1 MAEEIVSIEDKRKFV
16 AGLYAL
22 TKSPHFVPLEVITEA
37 VKILE
42 DQEQA
47 LVRDYNAF
55 DRQIA
60 REKGEAL
67 EDYNQRKEE
76 LTGTYFKLMVDNS
89 VGTLDPK
96 QIEKEKTAAQRRFQK
111 SQNYLLQDQ
120 ENRVVGFRD
129 KTFPQMIDFIVAG
142 GFQSG
147 GPDTDPA
154 TTAKI
159 SSSTKG
165 ISVVAEALAGKSGV
179 EIPALQTP
187 LTKEQ
192 YEEWVERSK
201 DGEGVEYLNSFSL
214 GSDAVPPE
222 LFKRLGIPS
231 DSAEGIAVM
240 DVLDGA
246 MRENLQKQ
254 ALKQRYEEYDTLL
267 DRAKSQKQDPK
278 ELARIRALSNSMAG
292 TSLAEAGITRESVLN
307 QHLDTLGEDPR
318 LQVGFTDKDLK
329 TQDNRTLAMR
339 AAVATK
345 RSDIDAY
352 VSAAQDLA
360 DAGIDS
366 RGQPIR
372 SRSRSDDPMKSNPF
386 IQVVVDKLAEADTLM
401 ETPGFYAAANRLGM
415 NLAEGERPTLGQMN
429 RIIRATKRD
438 RRRPYQAT
446 KNFIEV
452 DVVDRD
458 RALEI
463 SDGQFVSFVDEE
475 TGDFITK
482 DAMQKRSE
490 AALADEESNPVV
502 EFNLDDKGTRELM
515 GMALDSASA
524 DKVRQLNKLYS
535 TSPKKAAG
543 SSVLFNRRTNEVAI
557 IGPDRLVFALGTLDK
572 DQVVAINEAA
582 RNSNVAEVASDPAGV
597 KEGTFNTS
605 LQNLKG
611 LSIGT
616 RYDGNLY
623 APPGTKLS
631 METPVRTV
639 RGFVAPQKLLGD
651 QSKFVVMGGDRQGEQ
666 ISFSDVRGDM
676 VSSDNLPAEELAKRL
691 GLEGAKAARFIRR
704 SKREA
709 ERTRRKGASEFRK
722 GRGTFESEAVK
733 RKPTDLQRALKP
745 TPEKAAPSEEA
756 AATPA
761 PPTEMPAPETA
772 KDAAPTTTP
781 PAAAPVTPP
790 PAAVSEPAAAPEPVT
805 PPTPPTPAPD
815 APKEDASKLI
825 AQSKALGKPDDQILV
840 DTSGGVNYAAAFS
853 GADKPRV
860 ELDTIE
866 IEGEIPKEEEDENLP
881 REKGKQT
888 PTRRKKPGASPRS

>member
-1 MAEEIVSIEDKRKFV
+1 MITCQTAQMLEALAEEKKINAIGF
-16 AGLYAL
+16 
-22 TKSPHFVPLEVITEA
+22 TKHGR
-37 VKILE
+37 KILE

-292 TSLAEAGITRESVLN
+292 TSLAEAGIPRESVLN
-307 QHLDTLGEDPR
+307 QHLDTLVEDPR

-329 TQDNRTLAMR
+329 TQDNRTLAKS
-339 AAVATK
+339 VH
-345 RSDIDAY
+345 S
-352 VSAAQDLA
+352 S
-360 DAGIDS
+360 G
-366 RGQPIR
+366 RGQARGSGHVDGDPRILR
-372 SRSRSDDPMKSNPF
+372 SGESTGYELGRGRTSYAWSD
-386 IQVVVDKLAEADTLM
+386 E
-401 ETPGFYAAANRLGM
+401 
-415 NLAEGERPTLGQMN
+415 
-429 RIIRATKRD
+429 
-438 RRRPYQAT
+438 
-446 KNFIEV
+446 
-452 DVVDRD
+452 
-458 RALEI
+458 
-463 SDGQFVSFVDEE
+463 SDH
-475 TGDFITK
+475 
-482 DAMQKRSE
+482 
-490 AALADEESNPVV
+490 
-502 EFNLDDKGTRELM
+502 
-515 GMALDSASA
+515 
-524 DKVRQLNKLYS
+524 
-535 TSPKKAAG
+535 
-543 SSVLFNRRTNEVAI
+543 
-557 IGPDRLVFALGTLDK
+557 
-572 DQVVAINEAA
+572 
-582 RNSNVAEVASDPAGV
+582 
-597 KEGTFNTS
+597 
-605 LQNLKG
+605 
-611 LSIGT
+611 
-616 RYDGNLY
+616 
-623 APPGTKLS
+623 
-631 METPVRTV
+631 
-639 RGFVAPQKLLGD
+639 
-651 QSKFVVMGGDRQGEQ
+651 
-666 ISFSDVRGDM
+666 
-676 VSSDNLPAEELAKRL
+676 SSDQA
-691 GLEGAKAARFIRR
+691 
-704 SKREA
+704 
-709 ERTRRKGASEFRK
+709 
-722 GRGTFESEAVK
+722 
-733 RKPTDLQRALKP
+733 
-745 TPEKAAPSEEA
+745 
-756 AATPA
+756 
-761 PPTEMPAPETA
+761 
-772 KDAAPTTTP
+772 
-781 PAAAPVTPP
+781 
-790 PAAVSEPAAAPEPVT
+790 
-805 PPTPPTPAPD
+805 
-815 APKEDASKLI
+815 
-825 AQSKALGKPDDQILV
+825 
-840 DTSGGVNYAAAFS
+840 
-853 GADKPRV
+853 
-860 ELDTIE
+860 
-866 IEGEIPKEEEDENLP
+866 
-881 REKGKQT
+881 
-888 PTRRKKPGASPRS
+888 